1 MHLVVYISLNAI
13 YFLFGVLLVNTIR
26 KEFFKQAEDKVL
38 KKLEIDDVFI
48 PDKKNKNNYYLNEI
62 LKMKKHPAY
71 IFIFPESNRLVNL
84 DEFWNILRLKYY
96 RHLKFLH
103 NFIVPTY
110 DIDTISDVRRLETD
124 IYTKHSFPLMFIL
137 KKKESKNKIYQL
149 TSKKNSYDLISYC
162 REHKYHMIQLIE
174 DSIFKG
180 QKKIFMLETYL
191 LLVRRPPI
199 SQEKQDCISTRHK
212 LRKNKAN
219 IEMYRYANIRYMLL
233 DAETNQLINC
243 QKVAELIENDV
254 YRIPYHNL
262 YKHIN
267 LICMYAI

>member
-26 KEFFKQAEDKVL
+26 KEFFRQAEDKVF
-38 KKLEIDDVFI
+38 KKLEIDDIFI
-48 PDKKNKNNYYLNEI
+48 PDNKNKNNYYLNEI
-62 LKMKKHPAY
+62 LKMKKHPKY

-137 KKKESKNKIYQL
+137 KKKNSKNKILGVYNL
-149 TSKKNSYDLISYC
+149 FDDEVNSAEINSINKYLSNNLKNFDIVIVVDYGHGFLSS
-162 REHKYHMIQLIE
+162 
-174 DSIFKG
+174 
-180 QKKIFMLETYL
+180 
-191 LLVRRPPI
+191 
-199 SQEKQDCISTRHK
+199 ST
-212 LRKNKAN
+212 
-219 IEMYRYANIRYMLL
+219 
-233 DAETNQLINC
+233 
-243 QKVAELIENDV
+243 
-254 YRIPYHNL
+254 
-262 YKHIN
+262 IN
-267 LICMYAI
+267 LINKK